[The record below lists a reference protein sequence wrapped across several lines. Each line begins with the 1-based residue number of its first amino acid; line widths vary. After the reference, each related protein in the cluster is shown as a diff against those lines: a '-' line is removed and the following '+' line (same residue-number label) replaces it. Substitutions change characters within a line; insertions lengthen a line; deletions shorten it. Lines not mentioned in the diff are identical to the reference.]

1 MPVIIQPVIIQNISK
16 KYSRKGMQDYVILIN
31 EMEVCRLQHRSE
43 DGLSTLLF
51 RSAYAVEEKEIA
63 RLFTLREKIKQLQ
76 SMSKTT
82 KKGNK

>member
-1 MPVIIQPVIIQNISK
+1 MPVIIQNISK
-16 KYSRKGMQDYVILIN
+16 KYSRKGMQDYVIKIN

-51 RSAYAVEEKEIA
+51 KAAYAVEEKEMA

-82 KKGNK
+82 KKGGK

>member
-1 MPVIIQPVIIQNISK
+1 MAVIIQNISK
-16 KYSRKGMQDYVILIN
+16 KYSRTGMQDYVILIN
-31 EMEVCRLQHRSE
+31 EMEVCRLKHRSE
-43 DGLSTLLF
+43 DGLATLLF
-51 RSAYAVEEKEIA
+51 SSAYAVEEKEVA

>member
-1 MPVIIQPVIIQNISK
+1 MAVIIQNISK
-16 KYSRKGMQDYVILIN
+16 KYSRTGMQDYVIRIN
-31 EMEVCRLQHRSE
+31 EQEVCRLKHRSE
-43 DGLSTLLF
+43 EGLSTLLF
-51 RSAYAVEEKEIA
+51 KAAYAVEEKEIA

>member
-1 MPVIIQPVIIQNISK
+1 MPVIIQNISK

-82 KKGNK
+82 KKGGK

>member
-1 MPVIIQPVIIQNISK
+1 MAVIIQNISK
-16 KYSRKGMQDYVILIN
+16 KYSRKGIQDYVVRIN

-43 DGLSTLLF
+43 DGLATLLF
-51 RSAYAVEEKEIA
+51 RSAYAVEEKEV
-63 RLFTLREKIKQLQ
+63 KQLQ

>member
-51 RSAYAVEEKEIA
+51 RSAYAVEEKEVA

>member
-1 MPVIIQPVIIQNISK
+1 MAVIIQNISK
-16 KYSRKGMQDYVILIN
+16 KYSRTGMQDYVILIN

-76 SMSKTT
+76 SMSKNT

>member
-1 MPVIIQPVIIQNISK
+1 MAVIIQNISK
-16 KYSRKGMQDYVILIN
+16 KYSRTGMQDYVILIN